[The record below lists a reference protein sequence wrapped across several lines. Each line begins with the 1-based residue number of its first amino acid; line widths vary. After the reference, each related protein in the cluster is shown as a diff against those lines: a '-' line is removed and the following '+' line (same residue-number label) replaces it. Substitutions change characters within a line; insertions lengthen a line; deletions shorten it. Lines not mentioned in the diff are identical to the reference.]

1 LKRRLQS
8 NNDGPAVVAT
18 ETTLRE
24 IVLDN
29 RKRRNVMGD
38 KGGKKDKEKSQ
49 KQHDEKQK
57 QKSKDKFEKQPTRR
71 P

>member
-1 LKRRLQS
+1 M
-8 NNDGPAVVAT
+8 
-18 ETTLRE
+18 LRKK
-24 IVLDN
+24 VSDN

-38 KGGKKDKEKSQ
+38 KGGKRDKEKSQ

-57 QKSKDKFEKQPTRR
+57 QKSKEKLDKQPKRK

>member
-1 LKRRLQS
+1 MTIT
-8 NNDGPAVVAT
+8 NHGPAVAAT
-18 ETTLRE
+18 ETALRE
-24 IVLDN
+24 DVLDN

-38 KGGKKDKEKSQ
+38 KGGKKGKEKSQ

-57 QKSKDKFEKQPTRR
+57 QKSKEKLDKQPKRR

>member
-1 LKRRLQS
+1 MKI
-8 NNDGPAVVAT
+8 DGFTLVAT

-24 IVLDN
+24 DVLDN

-38 KGGKKDKEKSQ
+38 KGGKKGKEKDQ
-49 KQHDEKQK
+49 KQKAEKEKQK
-57 QKSKDKFEKQPTRR
+57 SSNKLDKQPKRK